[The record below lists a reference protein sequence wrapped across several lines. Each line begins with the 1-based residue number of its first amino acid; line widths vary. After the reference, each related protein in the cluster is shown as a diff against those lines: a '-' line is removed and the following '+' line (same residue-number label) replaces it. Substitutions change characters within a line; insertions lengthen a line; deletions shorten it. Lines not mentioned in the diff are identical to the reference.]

1 MERTKYF
8 RTLHLPNSPGA
19 SRDDLILA
27 DDSHFVGRDVVIT
40 EKMDGENTTLYSDG
54 YTHARSVDSGPHES
68 RNWLKKEWAKS
79 WYKLPPNYR
88 VCGENLYA
96 QHSIPYNGL
105 ESYFYVFSI
114 WDNDICLSW
123 DETYLWAKELGFPV
137 VPVLYRGKY
146 IHNMHFPL
154 RDDQEGY
161 VVRLADEW
169 IAQDSATSIAKYVRP
184 NHVQTNEHWMF
195 QKVIKNGLT

>member
-27 DDSHFVGRDVVIT
+27 DDIHFVGRDVVIT

-54 YTHARSVDSGPHES
+54 YIHARSIDSGHHES
-68 RNWLKKEWAKS
+68 RNWIKKEWAKR
-79 WYKLPPNYR
+79 WFKLPPNYR
-88 VCGENLYA
+88 ICGENLYA
-96 QHSIPYNGL
+96 QHSIHYDNL
-105 ESYFYVFSI
+105 ESYFYIFSI
-114 WDNDICLSW
+114 WENDTCLSW
-123 DETYLWAKELGFPV
+123 GETCMWADELMLPT
-137 VPVLYRGKY
+137 VPVLYQDIY

-154 RDDQEGY
+154 RDNQEGY
-161 VVRLADEW
+161 VVRLAGAW
-169 IAQDSATSIAKYVRP
+169 QFADSSTSIAKYVRQ

-195 QKVIKNGLT
+195 QKIIKNGLK